1 VRAVVSRVAWARVV
15 ADGELTGEIGP
26 GLLVLVGVTH
36 DDTGADA
43 GWLAAKVAA
52 LRVFDDGQGAMNRSV
67 TEVGGGALVV
77 SQFTLYGDARKGRR
91 PSYLAAAPPT
101 QAAPLVE
108 AVAKALAGA
117 GVPVATGRFGA
128 HMLVESAGDG
138 PVTILLDSA
147 VTRGSL

>member
-15 ADGELTGEIGP
+15 ADGEVTGEIGP

-36 DDTGADA
+36 GDSKAEAD
-43 GWLAAKVAA
+43 WLAAKVAS
-52 LRVFDDGQGAMNRSV
+52 LRVFADDQGRMNRSV

-91 PSYLAAAPPT
+91 PSYVAAAPPEL
-101 QAAPLVE
+101 AAPLVE

-128 HMLVESAGDG
+128 DMRVESAGDG

-147 VTRGSL
+147 RRF

>member
-36 DDTGADA
+36 GDTEADA
-43 GWLAAKVAA
+43 AWLAAKVAA
-52 LRVFDDGQGAMNRSV
+52 LRVFDDDQGTMNRSLAD
-67 TEVGGGALVV
+67 TGGSALVV
-77 SQFTLYGDARKGRR
+77 SQFTLYGDARRGRR
-91 PSYLAAAPPT
+91 PSYVAAAPPER
-101 QAAPLVE
+101 AAPLVE
-108 AVAKALAGA
+108 AVTKSLAGA

-128 HMLVESAGDG
+128 DMLVESAGDG

-147 VTRGSL
+147 TVR

>member
-36 DDTGADA
+36 DDTEADA

-147 VTRGSL
+147 VTRGSR

>member
-1 VRAVVSRVAWARVV
+1 VRAVVSRVSWARVV

-36 DDTGADA
+36 ADTGDDA
-43 GWLAAKVAA
+43 AWLAAKVAG
-52 LRVFDDGQGAMNRSV
+52 LRVFDDDQGVMNRSLAE
-67 TEVGGGALVV
+67 TGGGVLVV

-91 PSYLAAAPPT
+91 PSYIAAAPPER
-101 QAAPLVE
+101 AAPLVE
-108 AVAKALAGA
+108 AVAKTLAGA

-128 HMLVESAGDG
+128 DMRVESAGDG

-147 VTRGSL
+147 

>member
-1 VRAVVSRVAWARVV
+1 MRAVVSRVAWARVL
-15 ADGELTGEIGP
+15 ADGELTGEIGC

-36 DDTGADA
+36 GDTDADA
-43 GWLAAKVAA
+43 AWLAAKLAA
-52 LRVFDDGQGAMNRSV
+52 LRVFDDDQGRMNRSLA
-67 TEVGGGALVV
+67 EVGGSALVV

-91 PSYLAAAPPT
+91 PSYVAAAPPEL
-101 QAAPLVE
+101 AAPLVE

-117 GVPVATGRFGA
+117 GVPVAGGRFGA

-147 VTRGSL
+147 RRRG

>member
-15 ADGELTGEIGP
+15 ADGEVTGEIGP

-36 DDTGADA
+36 GDSKAEAD
-43 GWLAAKVAA
+43 WLAAKVAS
-52 LRVFDDGQGAMNRSV
+52 LRVFADDQGRMNRSV

-91 PSYLAAAPPT
+91 PSYVAAAPPEV
-101 QAAPLVE
+101 AAPLVE

-128 HMLVESAGDG
+128 DMRVESAGDG

-147 VTRGSL
+147 RRF

>member
-36 DDTGADA
+36 GDTEADA

-52 LRVFDDGQGAMNRSV
+52 LRVFDDDRGAMNRSV
-67 TEVGGGALVV
+67 AEVGGGALVV
-77 SQFTLYGDARKGRR
+77 SQFTLYGDARRGRR

-128 HMLVESAGDG
+128 HMLVEAAGDG

-147 VTRGSL
+147 ATRGS

>member
-36 DDTGADA
+36 GDTEADA

-52 LRVFDDGQGAMNRSV
+52 LRVFDDDRGAMNRSV
-67 TEVGGGALVV
+67 AEVGGGALVV
-77 SQFTLYGDARKGRR
+77 SQFTLYGDARRGRR

-128 HMLVESAGDG
+128 YMLVESAGDG

-147 VTRGSL
+147 ATRGS

>member
-15 ADGELTGEIGP
+15 ADGEVTGEIGP

-36 DDTGADA
+36 GDSKAEAD
-43 GWLAAKVAA
+43 WLAAKVAS
-52 LRVFDDGQGAMNRSV
+52 LRVFADDQGRMNRSV

-91 PSYLAAAPPT
+91 PSYLAAAPPEL
-101 QAAPLVE
+101 AAPLVE

-128 HMLVESAGDG
+128 DMRVESAGDG

-147 VTRGSL
+147 RRF